1 MPMPDK
7 IKPINVEQLITEVA
21 TRHDLFLKPSDPWIA
36 LVTMNSLILEHS
48 LETVDAKIRATI
60 GEFDA
65 SVQKAEKRAG
75 TMLAQE
81 VKESAQ
87 QLRQG
92 LQNDTRIAGLKSLEF
107 VHAVNEANRRPA
119 RIRWCAAGLMAGA
132 ALFGSGVWVG
142 TLLH

>member
-1 MPMPDK
+1 MPFK
-7 IKPINVEQLITEVA
+7 IKPIDVQQLITEVA
-21 TRHDLFLKPSDPWIA
+21 TRHDLLLKPGDPWVA
-36 LVTMNSLILEHS
+36 LVTMNSLLLEHS
-48 LETVDAKIRATI
+48 LETVHDEIRATI

-81 VKESAQ
+81 VKESSQ
-87 QLRQG
+87 QMRQG
-92 LQNDTRIAGLKSLEF
+92 LQNDIRVAGVKSLEF

-119 RIRWCAAGLMAGA
+119 RIRWCAVGLVAGA

-142 TLLH
+142 TLLQ